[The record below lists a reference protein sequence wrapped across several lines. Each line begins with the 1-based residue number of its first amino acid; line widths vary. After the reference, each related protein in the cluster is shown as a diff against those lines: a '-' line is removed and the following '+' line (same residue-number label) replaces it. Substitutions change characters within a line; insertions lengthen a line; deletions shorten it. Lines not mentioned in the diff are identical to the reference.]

1 MMMPGDSD
9 HILTGDMLRKT
20 PICAQASN
28 AGSGLLPQGAL
39 EARVMIAEKHKL
51 VFSCLSS
58 TAVMLHYR
66 FVGCQLP
73 TAVMEMGLYQ
83 QLFPTSGLLT

>member
-1 MMMPGDSD
+1 MPGDSD
-9 HILTGDMLRKT
+9 HILTGDMLQKVL
-20 PICAQASN
+20 ICAQAST
-28 AGSGLLPQGAL
+28 AGSGLPPQGAL

-51 VFSCLSS
+51 VFSFLSS
-58 TAVMLHYR
+58 TAAMPRYR

-83 QLFPTSGLLT
+83 QSFPTSGLLA